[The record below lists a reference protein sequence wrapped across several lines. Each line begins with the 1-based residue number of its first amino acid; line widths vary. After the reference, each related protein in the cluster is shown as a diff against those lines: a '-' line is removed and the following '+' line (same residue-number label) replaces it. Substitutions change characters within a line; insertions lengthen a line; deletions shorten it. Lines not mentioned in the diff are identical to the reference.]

1 MYKNKLS
8 AAKSSFYTDKLNK
21 YGNYSKESFRLAF
34 SLIGKNWNKKLT
46 DGSDDNLCSLF
57 ADFFQNKVL
66 KIIEDLPVVDSIYF
80 ESTPSFSDTLWS
92 YFNLPTSSVVI
103 SLMSCL
109 KSNSPLDPLP
119 RNLLRILSP
128 NLIDIITSIIFV
140 SLSSSIVP
148 QSMKYAYITP
158 ILKKH
163 NIDSFILSN
172 NRLFRNYHQF
182 LILWNA

>member
-1 MYKNKLS
+1 MYKKKLS

-21 YGNYSKESFRLAF
+21 YGTSSKKSFKLAF
-34 SLIGKNWNKKLT
+34 SLIGKNRNKKLAN
-46 DGSDDNLCSLF
+46 GFDDNYNLCLLF
-57 ADFFQNKVL
+57 ANFFQNKVL

-80 ESTPSFSDTLWS
+80 ESPPSLSDTHWS
-92 YFNLPTSSVVI
+92 YFNLPTSSVVL

-109 KSNSPLDPLP
+109 KSNSPLVPIPL
-119 RNLLRILSP
+119 NLLRTLSP
-128 NLIDIITSIIFV
+128 YLIDIITCIIRI

-163 NIDSFILSN
+163 NLDSSILSN
-172 NRLFRNYHQF
+172 YRPVSQLS
-182 LILWNA
+182 